1 MVRFKNQLLIALAAI
16 LSSASFAPL
25 SLWFTAPIAY
35 AIYVKVLLNGRNQ
48 VWNSFLFAF
57 LANAIILSW
66 SKSFVGVTPW
76 ILLAILQ
83 GFYLI
88 PVGILAR
95 YVKNPI
101 VLIAAIILA
110 DEVKSL
116 FPFGGFGWSRIA
128 FSQADS
134 PLVNLVSLLGVTF
147 LSVATLAISL
157 LLLQPKALNFSL
169 VTLLLLAASFPLNQE
184 SSGEGLK
191 IRAVQGGVPERGLS
205 FNSRAQAVLDNHITR
220 TRSDSDESDQLI
232 LWPENAIDVDPLR
245 NVLVKEKLQNLQQ
258 EIKIPI
264 LAGAILDGRVL
275 SNAAILFS
283 KNGNPESTYIKRYLT
298 PFGEYIPLRSI
309 ASIISPHTDRVTDFT
324 PGSELVVHEV
334 NQMKISSII
343 CYEILN
349 DGIIRESARSS
360 GLLAVMTNS
369 ATFSGSAEGEQQLN
383 ITRIRAIEAGRN
395 IVSVSTTGPSA
406 FINYDGTIISRL
418 DDGEVGSLSER
429 IEVRNNQTLAL
440 RYGELFTSL
449 VILFSLVLITV
460 ALMRRRSSS

>member
-1 MVRFKNQLLIALAAI
+1 MVRFKNQLLITLAAI

-35 AIYVKVLLNGRNQ
+35 AIYVKVLLNGKDQIR
-48 VWNSFLFAF
+48 NSFLFAF
-57 LANAIILSW
+57 LANALILSW

-95 YVKNPI
+95 YVKSPI
-101 VLIAAIILA
+101 VLISAIIVA
-110 DEVKSL
+110 EEVKSH
-116 FPFGGFGWSRIA
+116 FPFGGFGWSRVA

-134 PLVNLVSLLGVTF
+134 PLVNLVSLFGVTF

-169 VTLLLLAASFPLNQE
+169 VTLLLLVASFPLNQE

-220 TRSDSDESDQLI
+220 TLLDSNESDQLI

-245 NVLVKEKLQNLQQ
+245 NLLVKEKIQNLQK
-258 EIKIPI
+258 ETKIPL
-264 LAGAILDGRVL
+264 LAGAILDGRAL

-309 ASIISPHTDRVTDFT
+309 ASIISPHTDRVTNFT

-334 NQMKISSII
+334 NQIKISSII

-360 GLLAVMTNS
+360 GLLAVITNS

-395 IVSVSTTGPSA
+395 VVSVSTTGPSA
-406 FINYDGTIISRL
+406 FISYDGTIISRL

>member
-48 VWNSFLFAF
+48 VWNSFIFAF
-57 LANAIILSW
+57 LANALILSW

-101 VLIAAIILA
+101 VLIAAIIVA
-110 DEVKSL
+110 EEVKSL

-169 VTLLLLAASFPLNQE
+169 VTLLLFAASLPLNQE

-205 FNSRAQAVLDNHITR
+205 FNSRAQAVLDNHIAR

-264 LAGAILDGRVL
+264 LAGAILNGRVL

-324 PGSELVVHEV
+324 SGSELVVHEV
-334 NQMKISSII
+334 NQIKISSII

>member
-1 MVRFKNQLLIALAAI
+1 MRFKNQLLIALAAI

-35 AIYVKVLLNGRNQ
+35 AIYVKVLLNGKDQIR
-48 VWNSFLFAF
+48 NSFIFAF
-57 LANAIILSW
+57 LANALILSW

-95 YVKNPI
+95 YVKSPI
-101 VLIAAIILA
+101 VLIAAIIVA
-110 DEVKSL
+110 EEVKSL

-169 VTLLLLAASFPLNQE
+169 VTLLLFAASLPLNQE

-205 FNSRAQAVLDNHITR
+205 FNSRAQAVLDNHIAR

-258 EIKIPI
+258 EIRIPI
-264 LAGAILDGRVL
+264 LAGAILNGRVL

-334 NQMKISSII
+334 NQIKISSII

-349 DGIIRESARSS
+349 NRIIRESAMSS
-360 GLLAVMTNS
+360 GLLAVITNS

-406 FINYDGTIISRL
+406 FISYDGTIISRL

>member
-35 AIYVKVLLNGRNQ
+35 AIYVKVLLNGKDQIR
-48 VWNSFLFAF
+48 NSFLFAF
-57 LANAIILSW
+57 LANALILSW

-83 GFYLI
+83 GFYFI

-95 YVKNPI
+95 YVKSPI
-101 VLIAAIILA
+101 VLIAAIIVA
-110 DEVKSL
+110 EEVKSL

-134 PLVNLVSLLGVTF
+134 PLVNLVSLFGVTF
-147 LSVATLAISL
+147 LSIATLAISH
-157 LLLQPKALNFSL
+157 LLLQPKSLHFS
-169 VTLLLLAASFPLNQE
+169 VVILLLLAASFLLNQE
-184 SSGEGLK
+184 SSGEGLR

-205 FNSRAQAVLDNHITR
+205 FNSRAQAVLDNHIAR

-264 LAGAILDGRVL
+264 LAGAILNGRVL

-406 FINYDGTIISRL
+406 FISYDGTIISRL

>member
-35 AIYVKVLLNGRNQ
+35 AIYVKILLNGKDQ
-48 VWNSFLFAF
+48 VRNSFLFAF
-57 LANAIILSW
+57 LANALILSW

-83 GFYLI
+83 GVYLI

-95 YVKNPI
+95 YVKSPI
-101 VLIAAIILA
+101 VLIAAIIVA
-110 DEVKSL
+110 EEVKSL
-116 FPFGGFGWSRIA
+116 FPFGGFGWSRVA

-134 PLVNLVSLLGVTF
+134 PLVNLVSLFGVTF

-220 TRSDSDESDQLI
+220 TRLDSNESDQLI

-245 NVLVKEKLQNLQQ
+245 NLLVKEKLQNLQQ
-258 EIKIPI
+258 ETKIPL

-283 KNGNPESTYIKRYLT
+283 RNGNPESTYIKRYLT

-334 NQMKISSII
+334 NQIKISSII

-349 DGIIRESARSS
+349 NGIIRESAMSS

-383 ITRIRAIEAGRN
+383 ITRIRAIEADRN
-395 IVSVSTTGPSA
+395 VVSVSTTGPSA
-406 FINYDGTIISRL
+406 FISYDGTIISRL

>member
-35 AIYVKVLLNGRNQ
+35 AIFVKVLLNGKDQIR
-48 VWNSFLFAF
+48 NSFIFAF
-57 LANAIILSW
+57 LANALILSW

-95 YVKNPI
+95 YVKSPI
-101 VLIAAIILA
+101 VLIAAIIVA
-110 DEVKSL
+110 EEVKSL

-169 VTLLLLAASFPLNQE
+169 VTLLLFAASLPLNQE

-205 FNSRAQAVLDNHITR
+205 FNSRAQAVLDNHIAR

-258 EIKIPI
+258 EIRIPI
-264 LAGAILDGRVL
+264 LAGAILNGRVL

-349 DGIIRESARSS
+349 DGIIREGARSS

>member
-116 FPFGGFGWSRIA
+116 FPFGGFGWSRVA

-134 PLVNLVSLLGVTF
+134 PLVKLVSLFGVTF

-258 EIKIPI
+258 EIRIPI

-334 NQMKISSII
+334 NQIKISSII

-349 DGIIRESARSS
+349 NRIIRESAMSS
-360 GLLAVMTNS
+360 GLLAVITNS

-406 FINYDGTIISRL
+406 FISYDGTIISRL